1 MGTITIVGLGYEEKQ
16 LTFEAAELL
25 KSGARV
31 ILHTGRCGCAEWLK
45 KNGISFETLDY
56 LYEECEDFD
65 LHAARAAETVRR
77 RRAR

>member
-31 ILHTGRCGCAEWLK
+31 ILHTGAA
-45 KNGISFETLDY
+45 
-56 LYEECEDFD
+56 
-65 LHAARAAETVRR
+65 AARNG
-77 RRAR
+77 